1 MVAQFYDLVSQTQV
15 EEAEPQHSSLCFLAT
30 DTLCPAAP
38 STCLSA
44 FLDQD
49 KKCTQVMSQNKL
61 LLKLPFFRQ
70 FVAAGESAIQIH
82 FRDSSTQEAEETSL
96 QFQAILVYIASSS
109 TVRELHSRGTVF
121 QTNKQTKNQTV
132 NNYTCSIYYF
142 YVCERQK
149 WLTIIQKSILLS
161 EKKGQAQYIIPLNAY
176 QVWSQLRA
184 EERRER
190 KKGHIL
196 TN

>member
-1 MVAQFYDLVSQTQV
+1 MVAQFYDLV

-38 STCLSA
+38 CTCLSA

-49 KKCTQVMSQNKL
+49 KKCTQVTSQNKL

-96 QFQAILVYIASSS
+96 QFQYSQRATQQRNCIS
-109 TVRELHSRGTVF
+109 
-121 QTNKQTKNQTV
+121 NKQTKNQTV

>member
-1 MVAQFYDLVSQTQV
+1 MVAQFYDLV

-38 STCLSA
+38 CTCLSA

-121 QTNKQTKNQTV
+121 QTNKQKNQTV